1 MPYIERHS
9 EKLSFVYV
17 CLLRNGKEV
26 ERSYF
31 VLPPNTHEQFV
42 FLSGTNIILKPYDKN
57 IGN

>member
-1 MPYIERHS
+1 MSYIERHS

-17 CLLRNGKEV
+17 FLLRNGKEV

-31 VLPPNTHEQFV
+31 VLPPDIHKQFV

-57 IGN
+57 TGN